1 MECDSD
7 LLSKTIFLNW
17 SFSRALVGCNGDL
30 EAMNLG
36 KTRIHND
43 VPQSQIRS
51 DSDVPFVGHVD
62 HGKEKV
68 VDEDD
73 NHDSID
79 YFA

>member
-1 MECDSD
+1 
-7 LLSKTIFLNW
+7 
-17 SFSRALVGCNGDL
+17 
-30 EAMNLG
+30 MNLG